1 MFEFRIV
8 ELRKGDEFTSDNGAS
23 WWKVLETKKAAG
35 GHDVHCQCLQG
46 QSGVGL
52 SEWFLFLPGD
62 KVIVR

>member
-1 MFEFRIV
+1 MFEFRVV
-8 ELRKGDEFTSDNGAS
+8 ELRAADEFTSDNGSS
-23 WWKVLETKKAAG
+23 WWKVRSTKRVPG
-35 GHDVHCQCLQG
+35 GIDVYCECMQG